1 MLLHHAQVIVD
12 ETTMKLSLMD
22 DEGEATLFH
31 LMMRLADVEQ
41 KNKELTVELLA
52 TQDSLDQERAETTQL
67 KNELH
72 SLSSSSE
79 VSKLKDGTQFCC
91 ASQ

>member
-1 MLLHHAQVIVD
+1 M
-12 ETTMKLSLMD
+12 
-22 DEGEATLFH
+22 
-31 LMMRLADVEQ
+31 
-41 KNKELTVELLA
+41 ELLA

-79 VSKLKDGTQFCC
+79 VSKLKDGT
-91 ASQ
+91 